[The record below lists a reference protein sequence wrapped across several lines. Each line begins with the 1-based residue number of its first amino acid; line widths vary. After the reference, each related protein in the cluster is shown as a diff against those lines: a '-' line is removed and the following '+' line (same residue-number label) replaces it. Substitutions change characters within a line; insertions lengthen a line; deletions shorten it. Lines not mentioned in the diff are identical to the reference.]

1 MQSIM
6 KIENLLLLKIQWVFI
21 ANLSYLLV
29 EGWLKNPL
37 FLIVLKHFLY
47 SKEGKYLWLI
57 RKKYLWL
64 VKISWSNIKPDKIAK
79 ATYTWAHLLGEP
91 ESDGSSNLSDLYMI
105 KLSIWLSPKGVAL
118 SLCLWFLVL
127 NMDFRQKNMYKICCS
142 II

>member
-79 ATYTWAHLLGEP
+79 ATYTWAQLLGEP

-105 KLSIWLSPKGVAL
+105 KLSVWLSPKGVAL

-127 NMDFRQKNMYKICCS
+127 NMDFRQKNMYKIRCS